1 MRVLVAIAILGVG
14 AALGGAAV
22 NYWPDSHAHVAAAA
36 ETASGERDILYYR
49 HPHNPSVTSPEPRK
63 DEMGM
68 DFIPIYAGGGD
79 AAAPGTVS
87 ISPVVQQNM
96 NVRIGSVVR
105 GDLARLVETV
115 GFVDYDESSLSH
127 VHLRTQGWIEDLTV
141 RTTGERVEEGQ
152 LLFRLYSP
160 ELVNAQE
167 ELLHIVRRGG
177 SAAPARERLRALG
190 VSAAEIAE
198 VERAGEPRRLVSI
211 RARQGGVVESL
222 NVREGM
228 YVTPGTEVMTI
239 ADLSRV
245 WVMADLFEHQVDAV
259 SRDDAA
265 HVKLPFRPGE
275 RLEGKVDYIYPSL
288 NSPTRTVR
296 VRLAFDNPGERLKP
310 GMYADVHLASRPL
323 QGVLHLPAEAVIRTG
338 RQDRVILALGE
349 GRFQAREVQVGSRAN
364 GDLEIIDGLQEG
376 ERVVLSGHF
385 LLDSEASA
393 SAELGRMLEAVEEEV
408 GDEVWAEGR
417 LLSIDLKARMVNVDH
432 EPIPVLGWPAM
443 VMDFAVADDLELDG
457 LREDMAMRFRMHER
471 EEFVYEIT
479 AIEPAAHDH

>member
-1 MRVLVAIAILGVG
+1 MKALAFVVLFGVG
-14 AALGGAAV
+14 AVAGGAAV
-22 NYWPDSHAHVAAAA
+22 SWWPDSYGHVAVAAG
-36 ETASGERDILYYR
+36 TANEEREILYYR

-79 AAAPGTVS
+79 ALPGTVS
-87 ISPVVQQNM
+87 ISPVVQQNL
-96 NVRIGSVVR
+96 NVRIGSVAR

-115 GFVDYDESSLSH
+115 GFVDYDESRLSH
-127 VHLRTQGWIEDLTV
+127 VHLRTQGWIEDLSV

-167 ELLHIVRRGG
+167 ELLHVVRRGG
-177 SAAPARERLRALG
+177 SASSARERLRALG
-190 VSAAEIAE
+190 VSATEVAEI
-198 VERAGEPRRLVSI
+198 ERAGQPRRLISV
-211 RARQGGVVESL
+211 RAGQGGVVEAL

-239 ADLSRV
+239 ADLSQV
-245 WVMADLFEHQVDAV
+245 WVIADLFEHQVDAV
-259 SRDDAA
+259 ARGDAA

-275 RLEGKVDYIYPSL
+275 RLEGRVDYIYPSL
-288 NSPTRTVR
+288 NSPTRTVQ

-310 GMYADVHLASRPL
+310 GMYADVQLTTRPL
-323 QGVLHLPAEAVIRTG
+323 QGVLYLPAEAVIRTG

-349 GRFQAREVQVGSRAN
+349 GHFQARGVQVGRRAN
-364 GDLEIIDGLQEG
+364 GDLEIIEGLKEG

-393 SAELGRMLEAVEEEV
+393 SAELGRMSEANEEE
-408 GDEVWAEGR
+408 GDDEVWAEGR
-417 LLSIDLKARMVNVDH
+417 LLGIDYDARVLNVDH
-432 EPIPVLGWPAM
+432 GPVPLLGWPAM
-443 VMDFAVADDLELDG
+443 VMEFAVADDLGLDG
-457 LREDMAMRFRMHER
+457 LHDDMAMRFRMRER

-479 AIEPAAHDH
+479 AIEPMAHDH

>member
-1 MRVLVAIAILGVG
+1 MRVLGAIVLLGAG
-14 AALGGAAV
+14 AAMGVAAMTYWPQEHGHAMTSAAV
-22 NYWPDSHAHVAAAA
+22 
-36 ETASGERDILYYR
+36 TGGEREVLYYR

-79 AAAPGTVS
+79 ATPGTVS
-87 ISPVVQQNM
+87 ISSVVQQNM
-96 NVRIGSVVR
+96 NVRIGAVAR
-105 GDLARLVETV
+105 GDLARHVETV

-127 VHLRTQGWIEDLTV
+127 VHLRTQGWIEELSV

-167 ELLHIVRRGG
+167 ELLHVVRRGG
-177 SAAPARERLRALG
+177 AAAPARERLRALG
-190 VSAAEIAE
+190 VSTAEIAE
-198 VERAGEPRRLVSI
+198 IERAGEPRRLVSV

-245 WVMADLFEHQVDAV
+245 WVIADLFEHQVDAV
-259 SRDDAA
+259 ARGDAA
-265 HVKLPFRPGE
+265 HVTLPFRPGE
-275 RLEGKVDYIYPSL
+275 RLEGRVDYVYPSL

-310 GMYADVHLASRPL
+310 GMYADVQLAARPL
-323 QGVLHLPAEAVIRTG
+323 QRVLHLPAEAVIRTG

-349 GRFQAREVQVGSRAN
+349 GRFQAREVQVGRRAN
-364 GDLEIIDGLQEG
+364 GDLEILDGVKEG

-385 LLDSEASA
+385 LLDSEAAA
-393 SAELGRMLEAVEEEV
+393 SAELGRMLEAVDEEV
-408 GDEVWAEGR
+408 GDEVWADGR
-417 LLSIDLKARMVNVDH
+417 LLAIDPEARVVNVHH
-432 EPIPVLGWPAM
+432 EPIPQLGWPAM
-443 VMDFAVADDLELDG
+443 VMDFAVADDLALEG
-457 LREDMAMRFRMHER
+457 LHEDMAMRFRMRER
-471 EEFVYEIT
+471 EAFVYEIT
-479 AIEPAAHDH
+479 AIEPLGHDH